1 MKKLNLSKEQI
12 FLMLSM
18 FAYSIVISMT
28 SILTQSLFKA
38 NNVDASL
45 VGYMDNVK
53 ILVGMTILCSLP
65 AITKKIGIVVSAIMI
80 LFFYGLPLLFFK
92 TISSTLGFFICMGSY
107 GIGIVAFRAVL
118 ESVINMITT
127 DAQRSRIISLLALA
141 YIAGISCGSVLV
153 DIFGIESYLSFIL
166 DFSFVLISAGF
177 FWKFRKYKLKIE
189 KKARLNLIRHFI
201 VLPIVN
207 VSYFVMNFLRQALFV
222 FGIFYALSN
231 GYTAAQSALFITFF
245 SISGYFINYPIGFI
259 LDKTKKYYLIM
270 ISAVFICIFSWL
282 SLKLAVSNRFISYAL
297 LFILGSG
304 ISTINISC
312 SSILNN
318 HYTKSGMLSA
328 NSSLW
333 VFGSAGMFLSSLLIG
348 IAMKT
353 FGINNG
359 FFIPILGVL
368 ILYIIILIRYKN
380 KIR

>member
-1 MKKLNLSKEQI
+1 MKRLNLSKEQM
-12 FLMLSM
+12 FLMISM

-38 NNVDASL
+38 NDISSSL

-53 ILVGMTILCSLP
+53 ILVGMVILCSLP
-65 AITKKIGIVVSAIMI
+65 SITKKIGIVLSAIMI

-92 TISSTLGFFICMGSY
+92 TVSSTFGFFVCMGSY
-107 GIGIVAFRAVL
+107 GVGIVAFRAVL

-127 DAQRSRIISLLALA
+127 DAQRSRIISLLALS
-141 YIAGISCGSVLV
+141 YIAGISCGSLLV

-177 FWKFRKYKLKIE
+177 FWKFRNYKLKIE
-189 KKARLNLIRHFI
+189 KKARLNLMRHFA
-201 VLPIVN
+201 VLPMVN
-207 VSYFVMNFLRQALFV
+207 VSYFIMNFLRQALFV

-231 GYTAAQSALFITFF
+231 GYTTAQSALFITFF
-245 SISGYFINYPIGFI
+245 SISGYFINYPVGFI
-259 LDKTKKYYLIM
+259 LDKTKKHYLVM
-270 ISAVFICIFSWL
+270 ISSVFVCIISWL
-282 SLKLAVSNRFISYAL
+282 SLKFAISNRVISYIL

-318 HYTKSGMLSA
+318 HYKKSGMLSA

-333 VFGSAGMFLSSLLIG
+333 VFGSVGMFLSSLLIG
-348 IAMKT
+348 ISMQK
-353 FGINNG
+353 FGNDG

-368 ILYIIILIRYKN
+368 ILYIGILIRYRK